1 MFMFGMSMDP
11 RIRIALGIVVL
22 VIGIVLHQVV
32 IDAAG
37 GILLLLAGGQWL
49 RRRSPR

>member
-11 RIRIALGIVVL
+11 RIRVALGIVVL
-22 VIGIVLHQVV
+22 VIGIVLHQFV

-37 GILLLLAGGQWL
+37 GILVLLAGGQWL